1 MQGVYSFCF
10 VQQRTA
16 YEMRMI
22 GWSSAVCSSDLRV
35 IERLGLHPREFLMR
49 PLFEIATD
57 APAGSERADA
67 VERRRPFRDAPVEMR
82 HRDGS
87 RRTFLFSAVPVFD
100 KIGRASCRAR
110 VCQYV

>member
-1 MQGVYSFCF
+1 
-10 VQQRTA
+10 
-16 YEMRMI
+16 
-22 GWSSAVCSSDLRV
+22 
-35 IERLGLHPREFLMR
+35 MR

-100 KIGRASCRAR
+100 SETGAFAGYRGTAHDVTEREARRADLIQAAVDAEAANRANTQFPPNMSQKR
-110 VCQYV
+110 SPTPNPIMGV